1 MWGVVGDEFRSLDHR
16 GFLEVAD
23 LSLDEPGLDVG
34 FHNV

>member
-1 MWGVVGDEFRSLDHR
+1 MWDVVGDEFGSLNDS